1 MNPLVFTGL
10 GVGLL
15 FGFALQR
22 GRFCMNSA
30 FRDIILMQEF
40 TLLKALGVAIL
51 IEMLGFTVLG
61 MSGLITLNPKP
72 FIWGAN
78 IAGGL
83 IFGVGMVIA
92 GGCAS
97 GITYRVGEGMVG
109 AMSAVSGFALVG
121 LMTSGGILKPVK
133 DYLQV
138 STKIMTP
145 DGKSL
150 TLANIFAVPHYI
162 VAFGI
167 VIAATIIWVIFAI
180 RNKEEDEESDSSS
193 KSLFQRIFK
202 QSWSWLTT
210 GIVIGFIGILA
221 YLASTTVG
229 RNYPLG
235 ISSGWVGIWN
245 SLIRQDFPLSWDAML
260 IIGVVLG
267 AVVASV
273 IAKEFAL
280 RAPEPKVMLQTFAG
294 GGMMAFGAISSGGC
308 NIGHILSGV
317 PMLSIGSIVGG
328 MSIVLGAWAAAYV
341 IFIFPNR

>member
-10 GVGLL
+10 GVGIL

-40 TLLKALGVAIL
+40 TLLKALGIAIL
-51 IEMLGFTVLG
+51 IEMLGFTILEMTG
-61 MSGLITLNPKP
+61 FITLNPKP
-72 FIWGAN
+72 LVWGAN

-83 IFGVGMVIA
+83 IFGIGMVVA

-109 AMSAVSGFALVG
+109 AMSAVAGFALVG

-150 TLANIFAVPHYI
+150 TVANIFALPHYP
-162 VAFGI
+162 VALGI
-167 VIAATIIWVIFAI
+167 VFTATVIWVIFAI
-180 RNKEEDEESDSSS
+180 RNKEEDDESDSSS
-193 KSLFQRIFK
+193 KSLFQKIF
-202 QSWSWLTT
+202 QQGWNWLPT

-235 ISSGWVGIWN
+235 ITSGWTGIWN
-245 SLIRQDFPLSWDAML
+245 SLIRPDFPLSWDAML

-267 AVVASV
+267 AFIASV
-273 IAKEFAL
+273 GAKEFSL

-294 GGMMAFGAISSGGC
+294 GGMMAFGAVTSGGC

-328 MSIVLGAWAAAYV
+328 MSIILGAWASAYV